1 MIKILANDGIS
12 AAGKNKLEAAG
23 FEVDTNNYP
32 AEQLPQIINNYD
44 VLLVRSATKVRKDL
58 IAQMSRIKMIGR
70 GGVGMDNIDVAAAE
84 QQGIQVFNTPAASS
98 LSVAELV
105 FAHLYGMCRF
115 LPELNRR
122 MPNEGITEFK
132 SLKKMAGKGFE
143 LRGKTI
149 GIIGFGRIGQE
160 TARIALGSGM
170 KVLAADAFIPA
181 ADIELNLHP
190 DMSAQSITVH
200 IKTTSVEEVLK
211 NSDFITLHV
220 PGQAQAV
227 IGENEFK
234 LMKDGAGLV
243 NAARGGVVD
252 EAALKTAI
260 ESGKLAFAALDVFE
274 NEPPV
279 DDTMLKLDKLSLSP
293 HIGAAT
299 REAQDRV
306 GLELADKII
315 AFFAA

>member
-1 MIKILANDGIS
+1 MRILANDGIA
-12 AAGKNKLEAAG
+12 AAGKERLIAAG
-23 FEVDTNNYP
+23 HEVDENNRS
-32 AEQLPQIINNYD
+32 AEQLLEEINEFD

-58 IAQMSRIKMIGR
+58 IDKMERVKLIGR
-70 GGVGMDNIDVAAAE
+70 GGVGLDNIDVDLAKAK
-84 QQGIQVFNTPAASS
+84 GIEVMNTPAASS

-122 MPNEGITEFK
+122 MPNEGVSEFK
-132 SLKKMAGKGFE
+132 SLKKKASKGIE
-143 LRGKTI
+143 LRGKTL

-160 TARIALGSGM
+160 AARIALGNGM
-170 KVLAADAFIPA
+170 KVLAADAFIPSA
-181 ADIELNLHP
+181 KIDVSLHP
-190 DMSAQSITVH
+190 EMGTQSMTVE
-200 IKTTSVEEVLK
+200 IQTISTEEVLR

-220 PGQAQAV
+220 PGQDTPV
-227 IGENEFK
+227 IGEAE
-234 LMKDGAGLV
+234 LAMMKEGAGLV

-252 EAALKTAI
+252 EAALKASL
-260 ESGKLAFAALDVFE
+260 ESGKLAFAALDVFK
-274 NEPPV
+274 NEPPH
-279 DDTMLKLDKLSLSP
+279 DDVMLTLDRVSLSP

-299 REAQDRV
+299 KEAQDRV

>member
-12 AAGKNKLEAAG
+12 AAGKSRLEAAG
-23 FEVDTNNYP
+23 FEVDTNHFP
-32 AEQLPQIINNYD
+32 TEQLPQIINDYD

-70 GGVGMDNIDVAAAE
+70 GGVGMDNIDVEDAE
-84 QQGIQVFNTPAASS
+84 QHGIRVFNTPAASS
-98 LSVAELV
+98 SSVAELV

-122 MPNEGITEFK
+122 MPNEGVTEFK
-132 SLKKMAGKGFE
+132 SLKKMAGKGIE
-143 LRGKTI
+143 LRGKTL

-160 TARIALGSGM
+160 AARIALGNGM

-190 DMSAQSITVH
+190 DMSSESITVH

-211 NSDFITLHV
+211 NSDFITIHV
-220 PGQAQAV
+220 PGQEKPV
-227 IGENEFK
+227 IGENE
-234 LMKDGAGLV
+234 LNIMKAGAGLV

-252 EAALKTAI
+252 EKALKNAL
-260 ESGKLAFAALDVFE
+260 ENGKLAFAALDVFE
-274 NEPPV
+274 NEPPI
-279 DDTMLKLDKLSLSP
+279 DDAILKVEKLSLSP

-299 REAQDRV
+299 QEAQDRV